1 MYDVTLVCDDDK
13 QLGDH
18 KNVKSISSTSI
29 LIECVRCDKYF
40 IRKRD
45 LNIHTEIR
53 TRVIYVGKSLNV
65 IIVINIYTSQ
75 QNPIKMNLDE
85 SRLI

>member
-1 MYDVTLVCDDDK
+1 MCTMLLLSVMTNK
-13 QLGDH
+13 QIGAH
-18 KNVKSISSTSI
+18 KNVESISSTSI

-75 QNPIKMNLDE
+75 QNPTKMNLDE
-85 SRLI
+85 SR